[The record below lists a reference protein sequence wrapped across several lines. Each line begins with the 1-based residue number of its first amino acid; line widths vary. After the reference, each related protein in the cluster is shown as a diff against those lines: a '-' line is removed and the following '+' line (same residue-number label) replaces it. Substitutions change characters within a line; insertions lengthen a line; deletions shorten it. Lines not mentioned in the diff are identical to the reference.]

1 MTSNAF
7 VIHLIAAALAATQLG
22 WRAGTPEPI
31 LETEPDLVAMYWHVW
46 EAYREGVIE
55 EASGGL
61 PTPIYAPG
69 GRLGASEL
77 VTGSLFTR
85 WAWRAT
91 GAFESLDAYLLLA
104 DRAGN
109 LPQFW
114 LLRDRSPVGV
124 QERPLFGSFAAW
136 QIYRISGDKAM
147 LGRTFSQL
155 ARVHSRQSARYIAED
170 GVRGVGQSASLVPE
184 GGDWSA
190 RDCAEASAILLIES
204 HYLALCA
211 KALGLSDAESAY
223 RRAASDEA
231 KRLSKLWDESEGVFR
246 ALNKESEAA
255 EVATIVPMLSVLTKR
270 PELPDP
276 RRVVASLNDG
286 EKFRSRLP
294 YSAIAQFENTFR
306 RDAGVR
312 PLLQYLALLAIIEH
326 GDFTTAAYASETMLN
341 ALARTWRRERK
352 FYTEY
357 GATTLLPS
365 PGAGAS
371 SFDAGYLVVA
381 GLIEATLGFDVDATS
396 DTVLWRMTRRD
407 RHGIER
413 LRFGNN
419 NVSLISAARESSD
432 ARPVIEVRAERPFTL
447 RVTIGPRTFSKRF
460 SAGESKWEV
469 R

>member
-1 MTSNAF
+1 M
-7 VIHLIAAALAATQLG
+7 IHLLAAALAATQLG

-31 LETEPDLVAMYWHVW
+31 LEAEPELVAMYWHVW

-114 LLRDRSPVGV
+114 ILRDRSPVGV

-136 QIYRISGDKAM
+136 QLYKISGDKAT
-147 LGRTFSQL
+147 LGKAFSQL
-155 ARVHSRQSARYIAED
+155 ARVHSRQTSRYTAED

-184 GGDWSA
+184 GGGWSGS
-190 RDCAEASAILLIES
+190 DCAEASAILLIES

-211 KALGLSDAESAY
+211 KELGLPDAESAY

-231 KRLSKLWDESEGVFR
+231 KRLSKMWSESDGVFR
-246 ALNKESEAA
+246 AWEKESETS
-255 EVATIVPMLSVLTKR
+255 EVATIVPMLSLLTKR
-270 PELPDP
+270 PELPDST
-276 RRVVASLNDG
+276 RIVASLNDG
-286 EKFRSRLP
+286 ETFRSRLP
-294 YSAIAQFENTFR
+294 YSAVAQFESTFR
-306 RDAGVR
+306 GDAGVR
-312 PLLQYLALLAIIEH
+312 PLLQYLALRTIIEH
-326 GDFTTAAYASETMLN
+326 GDFSAAAYASGTMLN

-352 FYTEY
+352 FYSEY
-357 GATTLLPS
+357 GATTLSPS
-365 PGAGAS
+365 PGSSES

-381 GLIEATLGFDVDATS
+381 GLIEAVLGFDVDAGS
-396 DTVLWRMTRRD
+396 ETVLWRMTRKD

-419 NVSLISAARESSD
+419 HVSLITAARETSD
-432 ARPVIEVRAERPFTL
+432 ARPVITVKAERPFTL

-460 SAGESKWEV
+460 SAGETKWEV